1 MEVGG
6 QLHDPPALPQ
16 GKDPLMLLNR
26 RWNGPQSRCGSIR
39 PEKNPLPS
47 QGLEQRFVS
56 LPARSLVRI
65 PTELSQLPMEE
76 NHKAI
81 YRRRVYYILFFKL
94 AFKIQ
99 IPATKFTKT

>member
-1 MEVGG
+1 MEVRG
-6 QLHDPPALPQ
+6 QFHDPPALPQ

-26 RWNGPQSRCGSIR
+26 RLNGPHSRSGHFR

-47 QGLEQRFVS
+47 QGIEERFVS

-65 PTELSQLPMEE
+65 PTELSQLPMAE

-81 YRRRVYYILFFKL
+81 
-94 AFKIQ
+94 
-99 IPATKFTKT
+99 